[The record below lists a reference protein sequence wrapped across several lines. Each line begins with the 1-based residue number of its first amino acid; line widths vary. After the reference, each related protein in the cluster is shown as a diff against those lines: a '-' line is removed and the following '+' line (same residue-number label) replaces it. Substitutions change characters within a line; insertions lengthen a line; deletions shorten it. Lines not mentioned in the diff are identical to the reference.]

1 MGLTFCQCNP
11 SQWNT
16 TKNTKIQQ
24 KMVSKDK
31 VQNIASALTRDR
43 ANAFTGVLGMQYVA
57 SCLMRVML
65 AGLEGEKRVV
75 TQA

>member
-1 MGLTFCQCNP
+1 
-11 SQWNT
+11 
-16 TKNTKIQQ
+16 
-24 KMVSKDK
+24 MVSKDK